1 MKKSQVI
8 IISIVVVI
16 LLILGWGIS
25 QNNSLVN
32 LSESINQNQS
42 EIDNQL
48 KRRADL
54 IPNLV
59 NTVKGSTA
67 AETKIIE
74 DISNARAQMTSG
86 TTDQK
91 LAASDTL
98 TKNINILVENYPDIK
113 FSQAYTSLMDELS
126 GTENRIAVA
135 RKNYN
140 DVVATY
146 NKKVRS
152 FPINL
157 VAKMLGYDQKSYLQV
172 NESEKA
178 TSQVQF

>member
-1 MKKSQVI
+1 
-8 IISIVVVI
+8 
-16 LLILGWGIS
+16 
-25 QNNSLVN
+25 
-32 LSESINQNQS
+32 
-42 EIDNQL
+42 
-48 KRRADL
+48 
-54 IPNLV
+54 
-59 NTVKGSTA
+59 
-67 AETKIIE
+67 
-74 DISNARAQMTSG
+74 MTSG